1 MVRDTESGQAMHD
14 AELLELGDALLVVDG
29 DWRIIRVNRAQQT
42 LSKKPRSETVGRVM
56 WEVWPDIATHESNSW
71 REYHRCMEQ
80 RVPVQFEEY
89 FAPLD
94 MWTGV
99 TAYPI
104 STGGIAIFFRDIT
117 AQRRAEEALR
127 SSVTR
132 ANAISENMRDSLVVL
147 EAVRAA
153 SGDVEGW
160 RYVHANA
167 GALVLLGMPRD
178 AVVGRLLRDVL
189 PERAGVEQRLSR
201 VLSTGEP
208 ERYETEFRGD
218 ALLLT
223 LFRIDENTVASAAFD
238 ITERRRAE
246 DDVRAERDFNSA
258 VLDTTA
264 SLIVVLDTEGNI
276 VRFSRACERIT
287 GWAESEV
294 KGKNVFEMFIPGG
307 DLRETIATFRQLR
320 QGDIPNQHRNRW
332 RMKDGSER
340 LIDWSNT
347 AITDDGGRVTFIIGT
362 GMDIT
367 ERARAENRSRAL
379 YESELIGLF
388 FWTVDGGVTDA
399 NDKFLEMTGY
409 TREDLRTGRIDWVE
423 MTPPE
428 WRPLDEVAL
437 ASFKATGR
445 SPPFEKEYVRKDG
458 TRLPIIVGGAM
469 LDETRDEG
477 VAFVLDITDRKRAEE
492 ALRAADLR
500 KDEFLGVLSHELRNP
515 LAPIRNA
522 VYVMGHANPG
532 SDQAERART
541 IIERQV
547 DHLTRLV
554 EDLLDVRRIASGK
567 LRLRRESVDVVQQVG
582 ETVEDMRPLFVQH
595 GLALELHT
603 PPGLV
608 HVNGDRTRIAQV
620 VGNLLHNTLKFT
632 DRGGSVSVA
641 VEVHDGDVV
650 IRVRDTGVG
659 IAPDMMNQIFE
670 PFVQNEKTLD
680 RNRGGLGLGLALVR
694 GIAELH
700 GGTVTAHSEGLGQG
714 TEFVVT
720 LPAAVEAP
728 IEPPTRL
735 RAPAVSSKRRVLV
748 IEDNVDAGESLRDL
762 LELMAGHEVHV
773 ATDGHAGVA
782 AAREYKPDVVVCDLG
797 LPGIDGYEVARR
809 IRANGAAAG
818 ARLVALSGYASA
830 EDAARALQAGFDFH
844 LAKPPSAE
852 RLLAL
857 VADATSASQQHLPGG
872 LATGHH
878 ELDVHHASIL
888 AEAAKLRAGVDA
900 GGVLDSMRLLERHAV
915 ADFDYEEEAM
925 EDVQYPDLTTH
936 REQHREFLI
945 QLRRLQERVRGEGP
959 TPENVGAVALAVE
972 AWLPHHVLN
981 EDRRFAAFVETRR
994 AAAGS
999 HSSSSGR

>member
-1 MVRDTESGQAMHD
+1 MDSGQATHD
-14 AELLELGDALLVVDG
+14 TELLELGDALLVVDG
-29 DWRIIRVNRAQQT
+29 DWRILRVNRNQET
-42 LSKKPRSETVGRVM
+42 LSKKPRSATVGRVI
-56 WEVWPDIATHESNSW
+56 WEVWPDIAKQDSNSW

-89 FAPLD
+89 SAPLD
-94 MWTGV
+94 MWAGV
-99 TAYPI
+99 SAYPTR
-104 STGGIAIFFRDIT
+104 TGGIAIFFRDIT
-117 AQRRAEEALR
+117 AQKRAEEALH

-147 EAVRAA
+147 EAVRAP
-153 SGDVEGW
+153 SGGVAGW
-160 RYVHANA
+160 RYVHANE
-167 GALVLLGMPRD
+167 GALELLGRPRE

-189 PERAGVEQRLSR
+189 PERAGVEQRLAR

-223 LFRIDENTVASAAFD
+223 LFRIDENTVASAAID

-276 VRFSRACERIT
+276 VRFSRACERLT
-287 GWAESEV
+287 GWAESDV
-294 KGKNVFEMFIPGG
+294 KGKNVFEVFIPGG
-307 DLRETIATFRQLR
+307 DLRGTMATFRQLR
-320 QGDIPNQHRNRW
+320 EGDFPNQHRNRW

-347 AITDDGGRVTFIIGT
+347 AITDERGRVRFVIGT
-362 GMDIT
+362 GVDIT
-367 ERARAENRSRAL
+367 ERERTENRVRAL
-379 YESELIGLF
+379 YGSELIGLF
-388 FWTVDGGVTDA
+388 YWTDDGGVTDA

-409 TREDLRTGRIDWVE
+409 TREDLRAGRIDWLE

-428 WRPLDEVAL
+428 WRPLDEMAL
-437 ASFKATGR
+437 ANFKATGR

-458 TRLPIIVGGAM
+458 SRLPIIVGGAM
-469 LDETRDEG
+469 LDETRREG
-477 VAFVLDITDRKRAEE
+477 VAFVVDITERKRAEE
-492 ALRAADLR
+492 ALRAADIR

-522 VYVMGHANPG
+522 VYVLKHTNPG

-541 IIERQV
+541 IIARQV

-567 LRLRRESVDVVQQVG
+567 LRLRTGLVDIVQQVG

-595 GLALELHT
+595 GLALDFRT
-603 PPGLV
+603 PPGPV

-632 DRGGSVSVA
+632 DRGGSVSVTVEAYDGHA
-641 VEVHDGDVV
+641 VIHVC
-650 IRVRDTGVG
+650 DTGVG
-659 IAPDMMNQIFE
+659 IGPDMLNQMFE
-670 PFVQNEKTLD
+670 PFVQSERTLD
-680 RNRGGLGLGLALVR
+680 RSRGGLGLGLALVR
-694 GIAELH
+694 GIVALH
-700 GGTVTAHSEGLGQG
+700 GGTVAAHSEGLGQG

-720 LPAAVEAP
+720 LPSAVEAP
-728 IEPPTRL
+728 IEERKEL
-735 RAPAVSSKRRVLV
+735 SAPAVKSKRRILV
-748 IEDNVDAGESLRDL
+748 VEDNVDAGESLRDL
-762 LELMAGHEVHV
+762 LELTAGHEVHV
-773 ATDGHAGVA
+773 VTDGHAGVA

-818 ARLVALSGYASA
+818 TRLVALSGYASA
-830 EDAARALQAGFDFH
+830 EDAERALRAGFDFH
-844 LAKPPSAE
+844 LAKPPNAE

-857 VADATSASQQHLPGG
+857 VAGATPVSQAHLPGD

-888 AEAAKLRAGVDA
+888 AEAAKLRTGVDA
-900 GGVLDSMRLLERHAV
+900 RGVLESMRVLERHAV

-925 EDVQYPDLTTH
+925 EDVQYPDVVSH
-936 REQHREFLI
+936 RDQHREFLS

-959 TPENVGAVALAVE
+959 TSENVGAVAQAVE
-972 AWLPHHVLN
+972 AWLPSHVLN
-981 EDRRFAAFVETRR
+981 EDRRFTDFVERR
-994 AAAGS
+994 SRVA
-999 HSSSSGR
+999 SSRN